1 MRGNLA
7 KAPLVA
13 VLYASL
19 LHFTT
24 IFLPFTLYYRE
35 ARYTFAWSLT
45 WLDNLW
51 LVAYALFVCLVAALA
66 FAAIEQK
73 GMAAFLRLMPIF
85 LGLGWIMPMLQPFLL
100 GTPAALTEWDILMHF
115 AGGVGATILMLL
127 LSTFLYSRKPVLAE
141 GEEPPKK
148 EKVKGGP
155 RKFKLV
161 RLTLFMLLAL
171 PFAFFIFYFV
181 GWYFLAWREDA
192 LRAFYGGP
200 AETSGFFFMLISTL
214 LERPMEAGLTLLRG
228 FLLAAFSL
236 LLLLNLSHKKLM
248 FIVISVLLFL
258 SPALFYLI
266 PTALM
271 PWEVRL
277 PHLIFSAAHLLLF
290 SVLCAFLLPLAL
302 NKGVQTEEVEEEAA
316 APAEKGKKPV
326 GTGKP
331 IPAKAK

>member
-35 ARYTFAWSLT
+35 ARYAFAWSLT

-51 LVAYALFVCLVAALA
+51 LAAYALFACLVAALS

-73 GMAAFLRLMPIF
+73 GMGAFLRLLPIF

-100 GTPAALTEWDILMHF
+100 GTPAALTQWDILMHF

-127 LSTFLYSRKPVLAE
+127 LSTLLYSRKPVLAE
-141 GEEPPKK
+141 GEEPPPKK

-161 RLTLFMLLAL
+161 RLILFMLLAL

-192 LRAFYGGP
+192 LREFYGGG
-200 AETSGFFFMLISTL
+200 ANSGFFFMLISTL
-214 LERPMEAGLTLLRG
+214 LERPMQAGLTLLRG
-228 FLLAAFSL
+228 LLLAAFSL
-236 LLLLNLSHKKLM
+236 LLLLNFSHKKLM
-248 FIVISVLLFL
+248 FIVINVLLFL
-258 SPALFYLI
+258 SPTLFYLI

-290 SVLCAFLLPLAL
+290 GVLCAFLLPLAL
-302 NKGVQTEEVEEEAA
+302 NKGGQTEEAEEEAA
-316 APAEKGKKPV
+316 PPEKGKKPAS
-326 GTGKP
+326 TGKP